1 MADISFYMLFNENLL
16 NEEKLAR
23 MLQEMERR
31 ISRQQEAIDRRK
43 REYQEYFTRQE
54 QVKHQRVNKE
64 RFQAAISRLK
74 ELKGEQEGLEER
86 LKEARKEAETLKQ
99 TLKALDQ
106 ELRQLKEQAELGGR
120 RLEDFKRLI
129 KAYGQY
135 RESRTELESCRRR
148 MGKLAEKKA
157 WHWLARSGLR
167 SGCGR
172 WKARRTAWNRS
183 GKSFLKSRRFTE
195 NTRIWRRLP

>member
-54 QVKHQRVNKE
+54 QVKHQGVNKE

-74 ELKGEQEGLEER
+74 V
-86 LKEARKEAETLKQ
+86 
-99 TLKALDQ
+99 
-106 ELRQLKEQAELGGR
+106 
-120 RLEDFKRLI
+120 
-129 KAYGQY
+129 
-135 RESRTELESCRRR
+135 
-148 MGKLAEKKA
+148 GKLCLPPSAFVSSS
-157 WHWLARSGLR
+157 HLFPRSSTHPICLAGTP
-167 SGCGR
+167 
-172 WKARRTAWNRS
+172 AINA
-183 GKSFLKSRRFTE
+183 
-195 NTRIWRRLP
+195 